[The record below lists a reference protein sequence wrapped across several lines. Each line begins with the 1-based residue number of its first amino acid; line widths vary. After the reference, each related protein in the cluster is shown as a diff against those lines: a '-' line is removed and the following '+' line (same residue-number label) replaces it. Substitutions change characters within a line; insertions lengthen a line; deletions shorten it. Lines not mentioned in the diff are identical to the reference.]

1 MATQLCLCPGRAV
14 PSEPAH
20 QPVLLSVT
28 QAQHQLSRRKS
39 GAFHLVFH
47 LPQVRKFYSVL
58 EETQWLRSKPHP
70 FPKAG
75 EPLPQGLSPAP
86 HVSCSWLEGAVPLPA
101 AGLNRDTKGVSW
113 LLIAV
118 DSMTACQPPRYQ

>member
-1 MATQLCLCPGRAV
+1 MFWKRLSGSEAS
-14 PSEPAH
+14 PS
-20 QPVLLSVT
+20 
-28 QAQHQLSRRKS
+28 
-39 GAFHLVFH
+39 
-47 LPQVRKFYSVL
+47 
-58 EETQWLRSKPHP
+58 
-70 FPKAG
+70 PKQQ
-75 EPLPQGLSPAP
+75 PQGLSPAP